1 MFEECVK
8 IALSHQELSKKIF
21 LFDSSRRYTAPGE
34 GNGNPLWNSCLENSI
49 DREAWWGSAHK
60 VAKSRTRLSDQHTH
74 TRYTTVV
81 YTLLKLE
88 NASKYMYIFHTF
100 QGLSC

>member
-1 MFEECVK
+1 MFEECIK
-8 IALSHQELSKKIF
+8 IAPVLPRTFKKMFI
-21 LFDSSRRYTAPGE
+21 FDSSLRYTAPGE

-49 DREAWWGSAHK
+49 DRGAWWDSAHR

-74 TRYTTVV
+74 TRCTTVI

-88 NASKYMYIFHTF
+88 NASKYMYILHTF